1 MSLARTAPA
10 PDSVSV
16 IRLALT
22 AAMGGLLF
30 GYDSAVINGA
40 VDAIRLQFEVGP
52 GPLGFAVAAAL
63 IGAAIGAFFGG
74 RIADKFGR
82 IPVMKVAAVLFLIS
96 AIGSALAPEIISL
109 VAFRILGGL
118 GMGVASIIAPAY
130 IAEVAPAHI
139 RGRLGSLQ
147 QLAIVVGIFLS
158 LLVNA
163 ILAGMAG
170 GAAEDLWLGMPAWRW
185 MLGIEALPCVLYLVG
200 AYLIPESPRYL
211 VARGRGEEAFEVLD
225 SIKGMDDPKG
235 RLARIEESLRSET
248 EPSFRDLRGSVMGL
262 KRIVWLGVALAA
274 LQQLVGINVIFYY
287 STTLWASVGFSESD
301 SFAISVF
308 TSVVNVVITIV
319 AIVLIDKVGRRPLLI
334 VGSGGMALTLGTMA
348 YLFGTAPL
356 VEGEPAL
363 GAVAG
368 PVALV
373 AANLFVMFFGVS
385 WGPVMWVML
394 GEMFPNR
401 IRGAALALAGLTQWV
416 ANWLVTVTFP
426 ALSDLSLGVAYGIYA
441 LFAVVSFVLV
451 IKVMPETK
459 GLELEDMTD

>member
-1 MSLARTAPA
+1 
-10 PDSVSV
+10 
-16 IRLALT
+16 
-22 AAMGGLLF
+22 
-30 GYDSAVINGA
+30 
-40 VDAIRLQFEVGP
+40 
-52 GPLGFAVAAAL
+52 
-63 IGAAIGAFFGG
+63 
-74 RIADKFGR
+74 
-82 IPVMKVAAVLFLIS
+82 
-96 AIGSALAPEIISL
+96 
-109 VAFRILGGL
+109 
-118 GMGVASIIAPAY
+118 
-130 IAEVAPAHI
+130 
-139 RGRLGSLQ
+139 
-147 QLAIVVGIFLS
+147 
-158 LLVNA
+158 
-163 ILAGMAG
+163 
-170 GAAEDLWLGMPAWRW
+170 
-185 MLGIEALPCVLYLVG
+185 
-200 AYLIPESPRYL
+200 
-211 VARGRGEEAFEVLD
+211 
-225 SIKGMDDPKG
+225 
-235 RLARIEESLRSET
+235 
-248 EPSFRDLRGSVMGL
+248 MGL

>member
-1 MSLARTAPA
+1 MNR
-10 PDSVSV
+10 
-16 IRLALT
+16 
-22 AAMGGLLF
+22 
-30 GYDSAVINGA
+30 NGKR
-40 VDAIRLQFEVGP
+40 IL
-52 GPLGFAVAAAL
+52 
-63 IGAAIGAFFGG
+63 
-74 RIADKFGR
+74 IADKFGR